1 MRKLIGILVATV
13 MAVSTVGCGGGGG
26 DSGASSVGG
35 GGQPPANPNPPPPAT
50 GLGSA
55 TISWTAPNQNTDGSA
70 LNNLAGYEIRYGQNV
85 SALDSYVTIDGVGSQ
100 TRVIENLTSGTW
112 YFSISAR
119 NSSGVLSNP
128 SSPVSKVIS

>member
-1 MRKLIGILVATV
+1 MRKLIRFL
-13 MAVSTVGCGGGGG
+13 AVIVVTASAVGCGGGGG
-26 DSGASSVGG
+26 GSGASSVGG
-35 GGQPPANPNPPPPAT
+35 GGQPPPTPAPPPPAA

-85 SALDSYVTIDGVGSQ
+85 SALDSYITVDGVGSQ

-112 YFSISAR
+112 YFSIAAR